1 VRTLVLA
8 LSLASLFSAARREA
22 RRGEQRYRRG
32 DFAEAGRAFASAAA
46 REPAEKTWR
55 LDLGTAAAAA
65 GDSTAARKAFEEAAG
80 SRDPRLSSTALYQL
94 GTLALRENKPVDAVA
109 PLRRCLEI
117 DPSARDA
124 KRNLEIALARSAPPP
139 PPPSSGKEESATQ
152 PPPRSSRAEEREFE
166 RKAGMTRQEAESL
179 LRSLE
184 AEQRR
189 HERPRESAAENDW

>member
-32 DFAEAGRAFASAAA
+32 DFAGAGSAFASAAA
-46 REPAEKTWR
+46 RDPAEKTWR

-65 GDSTAARKAFEEAAG
+65 GDSTTARKALEEAAG

-94 GTLALRENKPVDAVA
+94 GTLALRENKPADAVA

-139 PPPSSGKEESATQ
+139 PPPSSGKKEGGG
-152 PPPRSSRAEEREFE
+152 EREFE